1 MLSQLAEAL
10 RATHTIERELGGGG
24 MSRVFL
30 GRETALS
37 RPVVIK
43 VLEPHLVGELSA
55 ERFAREIQLAASLQ
69 QANIVP
75 LLAAGVAAGLPYFT
89 MPFVEGK
96 SLRETLGREGALP
109 FQTAVSILEDVARAL
124 AYAHSRGVVH
134 RDIKP
139 DNVLLS
145 GGTAVVLDFG
155 IAKAITDARGPASS
169 DATLTRAGMSVG
181 TPAYMAPEQA
191 AGEGDVDQRV
201 DVYAWGLLAYEL
213 ISGHHP
219 FKGRRTALEHL
230 VAHLTIMPAN
240 LADEVPD
247 LHQGLA
253 SLVMRCL
260 AKDPAERPADGAAIV
275 RELEEADTGLHAAVP
290 RMSRPSNS
298 IAVMPFANLS
308 ADPDNEF
315 FADGITEEIL
325 NGLASVRGL
334 HVVART
340 SSFQFKGQRPDL
352 RVVGERLRVRRVL
365 EGSVRRAGSRVRI
378 TAQLVTV
385 EDGLQVWSSKYDRE
399 LADIFQVQDEIAGDI
414 VAELRTMF
422 DSAVHAV
429 VTPATRT
436 TERHIGSTEAYEM
449 FVRGRVHQDK
459 RVEGIALAR
468 QCFEKAIALDPTFA
482 PSHAHLGTVHT
493 YESLYNLRP
502 PRDGFGDA
510 RRAAEKALE
519 LDPKLQQGHL
529 VLAYVSIFHD
539 WDIATAIGHLD
550 AAERLA
556 PPTAASLIARATTEF
571 AQGHVHEAIQ
581 YAEEAVELDPL
592 ALEPR
597 INLCMILYFFG
608 YLERAVR
615 EADGSLERSIVQSEV
630 LRFKGV
636 SLMNLGRMEEA
647 ADVIQRAVDMSYRS
661 VWSLVSLA
669 FLRDRMGDAAAVRG
683 IAAELRERAQS
694 AWVPPLI
701 LALVSCLSGDHDEV
715 VGHLM
720 RSLEA
725 RDFWLPSVVH
735 DANMVEALQRNPAAA
750 AVFRQVGLPFPA

>member
-1 MLSQLAEAL
+1 
-10 RATHTIERELGGGG
+10 G
-24 MSRVFL
+24 
-30 GRETALS
+30 ET
-37 RPVVIK
+37 
-43 VLEPHLVGELSA
+43 
-55 ERFAREIQLAASLQ
+55 
-69 QANIVP
+69 
-75 LLAAGVAAGLPYFT
+75 
-89 MPFVEGK
+89 
-96 SLRETLGREGALP
+96 
-109 FQTAVSILEDVARAL
+109 
-124 AYAHSRGVVH
+124 
-134 RDIKP
+134 
-139 DNVLLS
+139 
-145 GGTAVVLDFG
+145 
-155 IAKAITDARGPASS
+155 
-169 DATLTRAGMSVG
+169 
-181 TPAYMAPEQA
+181 
-191 AGEGDVDQRV
+191 DVDQRV
-201 DVYAWGLLAYEL
+201 DVYGWGLLAYEL

-219 FKGRRTALEHL
+219 FKGRRSAQELL
-230 VAHLTIMPAN
+230 VAHLTVMPAS
-240 LADEVPD
+240 LADEVPH
-247 LHQGLA
+247 LHAGLA
-253 SLVMRCL
+253 TLVMRCL

-290 RMSRPSNS
+290 GMSRPANS

-340 SSFQFKGQRPDL
+340 SSFQFKGQRPEL
-352 RVVGERLRVRRVL
+352 REVGERLRVRRVL

-414 VAELRTMF
+414 VAELRLML

-429 VTPATRT
+429 VTPTARSQ
-436 TERHIGSTEAYEM
+436 ERHIGSTAAYEM
-449 FVRGRVHQDK
+449 FLRGRVHQDN

-468 QCFEKAIALDPTFA
+468 QCFEQAIALDPTFA
-482 PSHAHLGTVHT
+482 PAHAHLGTVHI

-510 RRAAEKALE
+510 RRAAQTALE
-519 LDPKLQQGHL
+519 LDPKIQQGHL
-529 VLAYVSIFHD
+529 VLAYVSIYFD

-550 AAERLA
+550 TAERLA

-571 AQGHVHEAIQ
+571 AQGHVNEAIQ
-581 YAEEAVELDPL
+581 YAEEAVDLDPL

-597 INLCMILYFFG
+597 INLCMILFFFG
-608 YLERAVR
+608 YLERAIR

-647 ADVIQRAVDMSYRS
+647 ADVIQRVVDMSHRS

-669 FLRDRMGDAAAVRG
+669 FLRDRMGDTAAVRS

-694 AWVPPLI
+694 GWVPPLI

-735 DANMVEALQRNPAAA
+735 DANMVEALRRNPAAV